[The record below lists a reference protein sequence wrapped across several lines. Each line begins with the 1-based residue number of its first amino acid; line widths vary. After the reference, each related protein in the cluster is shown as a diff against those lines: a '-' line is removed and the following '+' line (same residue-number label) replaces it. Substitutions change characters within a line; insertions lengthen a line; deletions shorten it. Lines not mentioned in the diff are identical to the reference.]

1 MPPIK
6 TIIRDVMDARNAHCD
21 PNEQHTERKADV
33 KCPIKAML
41 QVGKRARAVDSVD
54 KEARRTAILDAAER
68 LFSERHELTNVADV
82 AAEAGLAKGTVYLYF
97 ATKED
102 IYLALHMRHCESFFT
117 TLIARL
123 EHSKPF
129 NFHEMA
135 ALARE
140 HMMTDRTYM
149 PLCATCMGFGA
160 NAVSADIASGF
171 QLNLTQWLAVSG
183 AGLERHFPKLQAGEG
198 VRLLNHSYA
207 MMIGLFHLLG
217 ERGERGNPPQRPD
230 LPSMGSYE
238 EETMTALYR
247 YWAQVTGE
255 IAPPI

>member
-6 TIIRDVMDARNAHCD
+6 KIIREAFDAHHAAHG
-21 PNEQHTERKADV
+21 RKSELKSDV
-33 KCPIKAML
+33 KCAIKAML
-41 QVGKRARAVDSVD
+41 HGGKRARAVDSVD

-68 LFSERHELTNVADV
+68 LFMQRHELTNVADV

-123 EHSKPF
+123 EQSEPF

-135 ALARE
+135 ELARE

-160 NAVSADIASGF
+160 NAVSADIAGGF
-171 QLNLTQWLAVSG
+171 QMNLTRWLSASG
-183 AGLERHFPKLQAGEG
+183 TGLERHFPKLQAGEG

-217 ERGERGNPPQRPD
+217 ERGARGNPPQRPD
-230 LPSMGSYE
+230 LPGMGSYE

-247 YWAQVTGE
+247 YWEQVTGE
-255 IAPPI
+255 IAPPN